1 MITNGLTT
9 QTGTYTG
16 TTTKTTRSA
25 ATTKAKGT
33 NSAGKTTSAEANLS
47 AKAKKFLDE
56 LRTVND
62 DFDFIIAGADDDK
75 RALTDGSKKEFS
87 VVLSPEEMER
97 MANDEKYAQD
107 KLHTIR
113 TVVEMSNRIN
123 DQFGFNNAINDGDD
137 GNASTI
143 MSKFSASINED
154 GSLTL
159 FADLEKISAKQKER
173 IEEAKEKAVEEKA
186 KEKKLEKEDA
196 ASVKKIRIT
205 ASSEAELLEKL
216 SKIDWDSIPDEVP
229 EPGTRFDMKI

>member
-1 MITNGLTT
+1 
-9 QTGTYTG
+9 
-16 TTTKTTRSA
+16 
-25 ATTKAKGT
+25 
-33 NSAGKTTSAEANLS
+33 
-47 AKAKKFLDE
+47 
-56 LRTVND
+56 
-62 DFDFIIAGADDDK
+62 
-75 RALTDGSKKEFS
+75 
-87 VVLSPEEMER
+87 

-107 KLHTIR
+107 KLNTIR

-123 DQFGFNNAINDGDD
+123 EQFGFNSAFNDGDD
-137 GNASTI
+137 GNTFTI

-173 IEEAKEKAVEEKA
+173 IEEAKEKAAEEKA